1 MRLRAVSLLVLAASA
16 PMLAAPAMA
25 AQARAAQAKT
35 AQAPPP
41 SSAPSFGE
49 VVEVNVVNVEVYA
62 TDKAGNRVN
71 GLKKEDFTLFED
83 GKPVE
88 ITNFAIAEGSG
99 GGIAAAPAG
108 SLGGGAVSAPE
119 TLAPDGTSPAAVPD
133 NPLSLVLFVDNLHL
147 HPGSRSRALE
157 QVRRFLSQNV
167 RKGDRV
173 MVATGDPGLH
183 IRQPF
188 TDDPA
193 ALDAALREIER
204 LPVRGGEA
212 DRSRSTALRTLLS
225 IQEIDV
231 KQGDPCGVDIVTP
244 VEGYAEST
252 RDDVLRALKSLT
264 LLVNSLA
271 GVPGRKAVVHISDGL
286 PVNPGEELFQVL
298 FEICGGGAATSG
310 LRVPDEVG
318 IYDATSLGPS
328 AYRAQQA
335 MLDAQ
340 KFSTAG
346 DLAALTAHANA
357 NRVTIYPIQASGLQG
372 NAAADADL
380 DGGEKVLQLPTL
392 QSMKTANF
400 QSSLSAMASDTGGRA
415 ILNANDFLPD
425 LARVRQDFSNYYSL
439 GYASAHTGDG
449 RQHRIEIKT
458 KKPGIKLRYR
468 QGYRDKPLVE
478 RMVDRTLAAL
488 LHGMEDNPL
497 GITVEIGD
505 QTPSPSGTV
514 AVPVRLKIPLFKLAV
529 LNRDDKFQGS
539 LRLFV
544 VSRNQEGV
552 NSAVRQVSVPL
563 DIPRKQVLMAMGQF
577 YVYTLTLQ
585 LAPGEQRVAVAVRDE
600 IAATT
605 SFLGRDIFV
614 GTAVGAKAGAA
625 RSPG

>member
-16 PMLAAPAMA
+16 PVLA
-25 AQARAAQAKT
+25 AQARP
-35 AQAPPP
+35 AQAPPSP
-41 SSAPSFGE
+41 PSFGE
-49 VVEVNVVNVEVYA
+49 VMEVNVVNIEVYA

-71 GLKKEDFTLFED
+71 GLKKEDFALFED

-88 ITNFAIAEGSG
+88 ITNFAIAEG
-99 GGIAAAPAG
+99 
-108 SLGGGAVSAPE
+108 GGGAAVPAASPGGSVSAPE
-119 TLAPDGTSPAAVPD
+119 APVPDGGSPAAVPD
-133 NPLSLVLFVDNLHL
+133 NPLSLVLFVDNVHL
-147 HPGSRSRALE
+147 HPGSRTRALE
-157 QVRRFLSQNV
+157 QVRRFLAQNV
-167 RKGDRV
+167 HKGDRV
-173 MVATGDPGLH
+173 MLATGDPGLH
-183 IRQPF
+183 VRQPF
-188 TDDPA
+188 TDDVA
-193 ALDAALREIER
+193 VLDAALREMEL

-225 IQEIDV
+225 IQGLDV
-231 KQGDPCGVDIVTP
+231 KQGDSCGIDIVAP

-252 RDDVLRALKSLT
+252 RDDILRVLKSLT

-271 GVPGRKAVVHISDGL
+271 GVPGRKAVIHISDGL
-286 PVNPGEELFQVL
+286 PVNPGEELYQVL
-298 FEICGGGAATSG
+298 SEFCGGVGATSG
-310 LRVPDEVG
+310 L
-318 IYDATSLGPS
+318 
-328 AYRAQQA
+328 QA

-340 KFSTAG
+340 KFSTVG
-346 DLAALTAHANA
+346 DLSALTAHANA
-357 NRVTIYPIQASGLQG
+357 NRVTLYPIQASGLQG
-372 NAAADADL
+372 DALADAEL
-380 DGGEKVLQLPTL
+380 ERSEKILQLPTL

-439 GYASAHTGDG
+439 GYPSVHTGDG
-449 RQHRIEIKT
+449 REHRIEVKA

-468 QGYRDKPLVE
+468 QGYRDKPLAE

-488 LHGMEDNPL
+488 LHGLEDNPL

-505 QTPSPSGTV
+505 QTPSSSGTV
-514 AVPVRLKIPLFKLAV
+514 AVPIRLKIPLFKLAV
-529 LNRDDKFQGS
+529 LNRAEKFQGS

-544 VSRNQEGV
+544 VTRNEEGV
-552 NSAVRQVSVPL
+552 NSPVRQVMVPL

-605 SFLGRDIFV
+605 SFLSRDIFV

-625 RSPG
+625 RGPG

>member
-1 MRLRAVSLLVLAASA
+1 MRLRAVFPLVLAASA
-16 PMLAAPAMA
+16 PMLAA
-25 AQARAAQAKT
+25 QARP

-41 SSAPSFGE
+41 PTFGE
-49 VVEVNVVNVEVYA
+49 VVEVNVVNIEVYA

-71 GLKKEDFTLFED
+71 GLKKEDFALFED

-88 ITNFAIAEGSG
+88 ITNFAIAEA
-99 GGIAAAPAG
+99 AAAPEASPAG
-108 SLGGGAVSAPE
+108 SVSAPE
-119 TLAPDGTSPAAVPD
+119 AAVPDGGSPAAVSDGGSPAAVPD
-133 NPLSLVLFVDNLHL
+133 NPLSLVLFVDNVHL
-147 HPGSRSRALE
+147 HPGSRARALE

-173 MVATGDPGLH
+173 MLATGDPGLH
-183 IRQPF
+183 VRQPF
-188 TDDPA
+188 TDDLA
-193 ALDAALREIER
+193 VLDAALREMEL

-225 IQEIDV
+225 IQEINV
-231 KQGDPCGVDIVTP
+231 KQGDPCGIDIVTP
-244 VEGYAEST
+244 VESYAEST
-252 RDDVLRALKSLT
+252 RDDILRSLKSLT

-271 GVPGRKAVVHISDGL
+271 GVPGRKAVIHISDGL

-298 FEICGGGAATSG
+298 FEICGGVATTSG
-310 LRVPDEVG
+310 LQATRESGV
-318 IYDATSLGPS
+318 YDASSLPPS

-346 DLAALTAHANA
+346 NLSALTAHANA
-357 NRVTIYPIQASGLQG
+357 NRVTLYPIQASGLQG
-372 NAAADADL
+372 NASADVEFDP
-380 DGGEKVLQLPTL
+380 GERVIQLPGL
-392 QSMKTANF
+392 QSMKIANF

-449 RQHRIEIKT
+449 REHRIEVKA

-468 QGYRDKPLVE
+468 QGYRDKPLAE

-488 LHGMEDNPL
+488 LHGLEDNPL
-497 GITVEIGD
+497 DITVEIGD
-505 QTPSPSGTV
+505 QTLSASGSV
-514 AVPVRLKIPLFKLAV
+514 AVPIRLKIPLFKLAV
-529 LNRDDKFQGS
+529 LNRDEKFQGS

-544 VSRNQEGV
+544 VTRNPEGD
-552 NSAVRQVSVPL
+552 NSPVRQVRVPL
-563 DIPRKQVLMAMGQF
+563 DIPRKQILTAMGQF

-585 LAPGEQRVAVAVRDE
+585 LSPGEQRVAVAVRDE

-605 SFLGRDIFV
+605 SFLSRDIFV
-614 GTAVGAKAGAA
+614 GAAVGAKPAA
-625 RSPG
+625 AHGPG